1 MHPLDPYVQAWRG
14 SARDVLDLLPTLSD
28 QDWSQPTDCPA
39 WTVHDVAAHLAHLE
53 AVLAG
58 HDTSHRPGE
67 DGNAVAADFTQA
79 GVEDRAGRA
88 PDELIEEFR
97 AAVDARIEALDP
109 LPDPGGMP
117 DVTVSAR
124 WTWEVLLR
132 NRVVDVWVHEQDI
145 RRAVNRPGSLGS
157 DGAKVTTHTLA
168 AGMPFVLGKRVAPPV
183 GTSVVWTLT
192 GEVPMELGA
201 VIGDDGRATNDVR
214 DAPTARLTMTSDAFT
229 TLAAGRRTPD
239 QVDVEIAGD
248 DDLASSVLAAMSV
261 VT

>member
-28 QDWSQPTDCPA
+28 QDWSQPTDCPD
-39 WTVHDVAAHLAHLE
+39 WSVHDVAAHLAHLE

-58 HDTSHRPGE
+58 HDTNHRPG
-67 DGNAVAADFTQA
+67 DGNVVATDFTQA
-79 GVEDRAGRA
+79 GVEDRADRT
-88 PDELIEEFR
+88 PEELIEEFR
-97 AAVDARIEALDP
+97 AAVDSRIEALDP
-109 LPDPGGMP
+109 LPDPGAMP
-117 DVTVSAR
+117 DVSVSPR

-157 DGAKVTTHTLA
+157 DGAKVTTYTLA

-192 GEVPMELGA
+192 GELPMEFGA
-201 VIGDDGRATNDVR
+201 VIGADGRAASDVG
-214 DAPTARLTMTSDAFT
+214 DAPTSRLTMTSDAFT

-239 QVDVEIAGD
+239 QVDLEISGD
-248 DDLASSVLAAMSV
+248 RGLASSVLAAMSV